1 MLCPTGYAKAYSA
14 DFHDMS
20 VHSSLNVVGG
30 LKSFSGRFCRF
41 GVVVVQKDVGQSVF
55 CLILGNVP
63 PGVLGKMLPVE
74 VF

>member
-1 MLCPTGYAKAYSA
+1 MLSG
-14 DFHDMS
+14 
-20 VHSSLNVVGG
+20 VV
-30 LKSFSGRFCRF
+30 KSFSGRFCRF
-41 GVVVVQKDVGQSVF
+41 GVVVVQKDVGQGVF